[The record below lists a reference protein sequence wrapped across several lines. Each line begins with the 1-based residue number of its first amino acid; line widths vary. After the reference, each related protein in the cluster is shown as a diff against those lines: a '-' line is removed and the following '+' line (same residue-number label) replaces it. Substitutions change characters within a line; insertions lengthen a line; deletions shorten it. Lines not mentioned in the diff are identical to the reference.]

1 MFENFSSFD
10 KQDAIQDFRD
20 ARRKAAFQS
29 LFSFFSGKEQ
39 DLLKFDD
46 IKKQLGVVNQSH
58 QSLEYINIDKI
69 IGSVGRYKDFDRN
82 FLPKNDSDMERWT
95 GVRMA
100 MTSMTGVPPIEVY
113 QIGDVYFVLDGNHRV
128 SAARAMGNDRIEAY
142 VTKFNSPINITA
154 EDKIDDLLLKIE
166 YADFINETKIQ
177 EYYPNLELIATVPG
191 RYKYLLENI
200 KFHQKY
206 LEKQHKR
213 KYTQEEII
221 KSWVNSVYFPVIEK
235 INQSGLLRDFPDRTE
250 TDLFLWLLKH
260 KKDLEKSL
268 GWQVNLSDALN
279 NFKDRFGKSAS
290 GKKKLGLP
298 INDSFLST
306 SLDSG
311 PEIGSWRK
319 EATAERTLT
328 SLFASILVPLSRNDK
343 EFVALHQALN
353 IAQKEN
359 AKIRGLI
366 ILDELLE
373 KNDPIYQKMEESFYT
388 ICKEYGVEA
397 NLVYDEGQVAKVVC
411 ERAVWN
417 DLIVLHLFHPP
428 ADDVISRLKSGLR
441 EIIQRSP
448 RPILL
453 APNFNPMNRIMV
465 AYDQSQKSTE
475 ALFLAA
481 YFTAMWNTKLY
492 IYTNTESRRQT
503 FRAEQEALQIIERY
517 FINASFI
524 HQNNKDNI
532 HLSLSETIN
541 EKNIDLLLMGGYSHK
556 PLMQMFFGSTVDHML
571 RNLEIPIIIC
581 R

>member
-29 LFSFFSGKEQ
+29 LFSFFSGEEK

-100 MTSMTGVPPIEVY
+100 MSSMTGVPPIEVY
-113 QIGDVYFVLDGNHRV
+113 QIGEVYFVLDGNHRV

-142 VTKFNSPINITA
+142 VTKFNTPIHFTA
-154 EDKIDDLLLKIE
+154 DDKIDDLLLKVE
-166 YADFINETKIQ
+166 YADFIAQTKIQ

-191 RYKYLLENI
+191 RYKYLIENI
-200 KFHQKY
+200 NYHQHY

-213 KYTQEEII
+213 KYTEEEVI
-221 KSWVNSVYFPVIEK
+221 KSWVNSVYYPVIEK

-260 KKDLEKSL
+260 KQDLEKSL
-268 GWQVNLSDALN
+268 GWQVNLSEALN

-290 GKKKLGLP
+290 GKKKLGVS
-298 INDSFLST
+298 INDSFLSS
-306 SLDSG
+306 SLDTG

-319 EATAERTLT
+319 EATEERTLT
-328 SLFASILVPLSRNDK
+328 SLFASILVPLSRNDQ
-343 EFVALHQALN
+343 EFAALHQALS
-353 IAQKEN
+353 IAKKEN
-359 AKIRGLI
+359 ATIRGLI
-366 ILDELLE
+366 IVDELL
-373 KNDPIYQKMEESFYT
+373 KKDDPIYQKMEDSFYR
-388 ICKEYGVEA
+388 ICKDYEVKA
-397 NLVYDEGQVAKVVC
+397 NLVYDEGQVTKVVC

-428 ADDVISRLKSGLR
+428 ADDAISRLKSGLR
-441 EIIQRSP
+441 EIIQRTP

-453 APNFNPMNRIMV
+453 TPNFIPMNRIMV
-465 AYDQSQKSTE
+465 AYDQSEKSKE

-481 YFTAMWNTKLY
+481 YFTAMWNLKLY
-492 IYTNTESRRQT
+492 IYTNTESRRQS

-517 FINASFI
+517 YINASFI
-524 HQNNKDNI
+524 HKNDSI
-532 HLSLSETIN
+532 EMSLQETIK

-556 PLMQMFFGSTVDHML
+556 PLVQMFVGSTVDHML
-571 RNLEIPIIIC
+571 RTLEIPILIC

>member
-58 QSLEYINIDKI
+58 QSLKYIDIDKI

-82 FLPKNDSDMERWT
+82 FLPKNDSDMERWA

-128 SAARAMGNDRIEAY
+128 SAARALGNDRIEAY

-154 EDKIDDLLLKIE
+154 NDKIDDLLLKVE
-166 YADFINETKIQ
+166 YADFINQTKIK
-177 EYYPNLELIATVPG
+177 EYYPNLALIATVPG

-200 KFHQKY
+200 ESHRKY
-206 LEKQHKR
+206 LEKQRQKQ
-213 KYTQEEII
+213 YSDEEVI
-221 KSWVNSVYFPVIEK
+221 KSWVNSVYYPVIEK
-235 INQSGLLRDFPDRTE
+235 INLSGLLRDFPDRTE

-260 KKDLEKSL
+260 KDDLEHSL
-268 GWQVNLSDALN
+268 GWQVNLSDAFN
-279 NFKDRFGKSAS
+279 NFKDRFGKKKSN
-290 GKKKLGLP
+290 KKLFGLP
-298 INDSFLST
+298 VHESFIPS

-319 EATAERTLT
+319 EATAERTLA
-328 SLFASILVPLSRNDK
+328 SLFASILVPLSRNDQ
-343 EFVALHQALN
+343 EFVALKQALL
-353 IAQKEN
+353 IAQKEK
-359 AKIRGLI
+359 ATIRGLI
-366 ILDELLE
+366 VLDEQYA
-373 KNDPIYQKMEESFYT
+373 KDAPIYQNMEKSFFE
-388 ICKEYGVEA
+388 ICNQHDVEA

-453 APNFNPMNRIMV
+453 VPTHLPMKKIMV
-465 AYDQSQKSTE
+465 AYDQSEKSNE

-481 YFTAMWNTKLY
+481 YFTAMWNLKLY
-492 IYTNTESRRQT
+492 IYTNTENRRQS

-517 FINASFI
+517 YINASFI
-524 HQNNKDNI
+524 HKIKKGNLQE
-532 HLSLSETIN
+532 SLKETIKI
-541 EKNIDLLLMGGYSHK
+541 KNIDLLLMGGYSHR
-556 PLMQMFFGSTVDHML
+556 PLMQMFVGSTVDHML
-571 RNLEIPIIIC
+571 RELEIPIIIC